1 MKTIIIISLG
11 ILAVL
16 LFVQAYLVKATNDT
30 EQQKYE
36 VMESHQDIEIRY
48 YPSATMASVDM
59 QGNYRGSSGSGFRIL
74 AGYIFGSN
82 DEEKK
87 IAMTAPVHMKESEQ
101 GYSMSFVMPSGYD
114 TSNLPVPDNAR
125 IQIHNSEPAYTAS
138 IRFGG
143 FSNDEKINEHK
154 EKLKQWLEEK
164 GISYT
169 GPFTYLGYNPPYQM
183 TNRRNEV
190 MVRIDY
196 KMKESD

>member
-1 MKTIIIISLG
+1 MKTIIVISLG
-11 ILAVL
+11 ILAILV
-16 LFVQAYLVKATNDT
+16 FVQAYIVKATNDT

-36 VMESHQDIEIRY
+36 VIESQQGFEIRY
-48 YPSATMASVDM
+48 YPAATLASVNMSGD
-59 QGNYRGSSGSGFRIL
+59 YSRSSGSGFRIL

-82 DEEKK
+82 DQEKK
-87 IAMTAPVHMKESEQ
+87 IAMTAPVHMKESEN

-114 TSNLPVPDNAR
+114 TSNLPVPDNTR

-154 EKLKQWLEEK
+154 EKLKQWLEEE
-164 GISYT
+164 GIRYS

-196 KMKESD
+196 NMKASD